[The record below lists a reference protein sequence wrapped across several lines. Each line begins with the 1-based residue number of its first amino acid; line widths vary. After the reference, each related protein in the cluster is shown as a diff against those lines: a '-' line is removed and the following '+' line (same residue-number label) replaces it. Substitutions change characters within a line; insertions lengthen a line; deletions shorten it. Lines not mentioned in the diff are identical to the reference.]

1 MYAGCRGWVRR
12 PFWRLMMTESFDASV
27 QRDVYDA
34 EFRLLDSKL
43 MDLKDR
49 VVRLE
54 STMARGI
61 LLLVANLAGVV
72 MSLAQQYLQ

>member
-1 MYAGCRGWVRR
+1 MAA
-12 PFWRLMMTESFDASV
+12 SFDTSV
-27 QRDVYDA
+27 QREVYDA
-34 EFRLLDSKL
+34 EFRLLESKL

-54 STMARGI
+54 TTMARGV

-72 MSLAQQYLQ
+72 MSLAQQYLQQ